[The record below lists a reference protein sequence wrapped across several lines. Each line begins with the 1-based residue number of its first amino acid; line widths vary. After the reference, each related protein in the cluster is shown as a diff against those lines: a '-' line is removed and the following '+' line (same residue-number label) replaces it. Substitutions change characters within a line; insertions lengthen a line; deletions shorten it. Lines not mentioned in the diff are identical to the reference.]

1 MISVPTWLLQTD
13 ILSFLGVLRFCLLGP
28 MSLSFSCHCIHCTN
42 HRHEHSQENE
52 SHTLIGLFPKGMYV
66 GLKQAAWGQEALREV
81 SGHFA
86 PWSFRPQS
94 FRPNEKSLRS
104 IIEVT
109 SHHTRVTSLHT
120 EVTLLHDII

>member
-1 MISVPTWLLQTD
+1 MKLYASLLSS
-13 ILSFLGVLRFCLLGP
+13 IKNRNS
-28 MSLSFSCHCIHCTN
+28 S
-42 HRHEHSQENE
+42 
-52 SHTLIGLFPKGMYV
+52 Y
-66 GLKQAAWGQEALREV
+66 LKMV

-94 FRPNEKSLRS
+94 FRPNQKSLRS

-120 EVTLLHDII
+120 EVTSLHDII